1 MTMTTIYHNPRCSTS
16 RNTLERLRA
25 AGREPEIIEYLK
37 TPPTRDQLARLIS
50 DAGLTP
56 RDAVRSKE
64 AVYAELGLEG
74 ASDAQLL
81 DAMAAHPILINR
93 PFVVTEKGTRLGRP
107 IEAVDEI
114 L

>member
-37 TPPTRDQLARLIS
+37 TPPSRDQLATLIS

-56 RDAVRSKE
+56 REAVRVKE
-64 AVYAELGLEG
+64 AVYAELGLDG

>member
-1 MTMTTIYHNPRCSTS
+1 MTTIYHNPRCSTS